1 MASALDYAYYTYTRD
16 DGEALFNVRVNKTL
30 GAHAS
35 AGFSAFTAGAEV
47 RSVAQTRLGVSCRY
61 ALAISATTGNK
72 RRLTI
77 GSTACDIWTGT
88 VTTIDL
94 PVRGA
99 ALAETFTISHLVGEK
114 NTPARVVVNQ

>member
-16 DGEALFNVRVNKTL
+16 DGVAVFNVRVNKTL

-35 AGFSAFTAGAEV
+35 AGFSAFTAGAAV
-47 RSVAQTRLGVSCRY
+47 RSVAPTRLGVSCRY

-72 RRLTI
+72 RRLPI

-94 PVRGA
+94 PVRGSA
-99 ALAETFTISHLVGEK
+99 TAETFTISHLVGEK
-114 NTPARVVVNQ
+114 DTPARVVVNQ